1 MKKTHTSHYWQKKRK
16 KEKKTNKQTN
26 KQTNKKKKKS
36 KTHTRSGK
44 NAVKLHKNKIIRKQS
59 IRKNIV

>member
-1 MKKTHTSHYWQKKRK
+1 MKKTHTSHYCQKKKKRK
-16 KEKKTNKQTN
+16 ETKQTHN
-26 KQTNKKKKKS
+26 QTHKKKKKS